1 MNKFYTLLLLSGA
14 ALSANAQ
21 QINGSFDGEWSDCI
35 PWDSK
40 GNTKSSGTQ
49 PEGWTISNVYV
60 GSKVVVGEAEAHND
74 GKAVKLTNTEAAGQK
89 VPAYLTLGTS
99 WATAETWFT
108 AVRNAD
114 GGTWGG
120 KEFTFHPDALS
131 FDYKRDNSHGKEK
144 EDASVIAYLWN
155 GTWTQKDVPANTAIG
170 IVGYGTA
177 QKVDMV
183 DRDRNV
189 LGMEKTNAVL
199 GGDVTSTEGAT
210 CVAKINYAITGNTK
224 KPLAEGEK
232 DKNEY
237 EWVSDTID
245 FDYGDNVDAKV
256 EKINVIFSAT
266 NYFGD
271 RKHIVKNNS
280 LSIDNVKLIYWH
292 GLKSLKAF
300 DNEGNDAALEFDP
313 NVYTYNVNSTF
324 NDSYTPK
331 HTKKGAGAKVE
342 AKYDAKTAKYV
353 ITVKA
358 EDYDAETNPEAI
370 STYTIQYV
378 KPSPTLTSLSIDG
391 HEFGGVYG
399 LANEINVTG
408 KYNDNA
414 EVTYK
419 ASSEYATVEKSFEG
433 KTLTITVSEEGT
445 TPTVYTV
452 TFEGK
457 ENDAV
462 YQIPNS
468 NFEAWTAE
476 GKLNEGWHSFESA
489 TGALSSFASL
499 SPAPTMIED
508 GFEGKAVRLR
518 SANLM
523 DIAKAN
529 GNLTTG
535 TISMGN
541 YLPTDPANYN
551 YTDRTNV
558 NGNLPFAGTPDAF
571 EVYARFTPGTAR
583 DLTDEEK
590 ANGTE
595 IKLQGRMQL
604 ILHDNA
610 PYHDPELEAQVG
622 SKIASASVLIPETTK
637 WTKFTGEFNYVGEP
651 SDKQYMLASAT
662 TNPMPGASQD
672 DQLDLDNVKLIYWHA
687 LSELTFDGKAVEGF
701 DAEKTEYTVK
711 GNLADDNSKI
721 AYKVKGKGAKASTSL
736 DLENNVLKITV
747 EGNDISVNADSK
759 TVYTIHFDNTTVGIG
774 SISANEAKNHK
785 VFTLGGV
792 RVNGKPAAGMY
803 IVDGKKTIVK

>member
-14 ALSANAQ
+14 ALSVNAQ
-21 QINGSFDGEWSDCI
+21 QINGSFDAEWGKCV
-35 PWDSK
+35 PWTSK
-40 GNTKSSGTQ
+40 GNTNAVGTT
-49 PEGWTISNVYV
+49 PEGWAISNVYISKGITATV
-60 GSKVVVGEAEAHND
+60 GSEIEGNNG
-74 GKAVKLTNTEAAGQK
+74 GKAVKLTNINAAGQA
-89 VPAYLTLGTS
+89 VPAYIALGTP
-99 WATAETWFT
+99 WATAEVKNFMPT
-108 AVRNAD
+108 NAD

-120 KEFTFHPDALS
+120 KKFTYHPDALS
-131 FDYKRDNSHGKEK
+131 FDYKRDNSNGP
-144 EDASVIAYLWN
+144 EDATVVAYLWN
-155 GTWTQKDVPANTAIG
+155 GTWTQKDVPGNTS
-170 IVGYGTA
+170 IVGTA
-177 QKVDMV
+177 KKVDMV

-189 LGMEKTNAVL
+189 LGMPKTNAVL

-224 KPLAEGEK
+224 KQLAEGEK

-237 EWVSDTID
+237 EWVTKTID
-245 FDYGDNVDAKV
+245 FDYGDNTEAKV
-256 EKINVIFSAT
+256 ENINVIFSAT

-271 RKHIVKNNS
+271 RANIVANNS

-292 GLKSLKAF
+292 GLSDLKVK
-300 DNEGNDAALEFDP
+300 DNDGKDVEINFNPE
-313 NVYTYNVNSTF
+313 VYTYNVNSTF
-324 NDSYTPK
+324 NDWYTPEC
-331 HTKKGAGAKVE
+331 TKKGAGAKVE
-342 AKYDAKTAKYV
+342 AKYDAKTAQYV

-358 EDYDAETNPEAI
+358 EDYDAETNPEAV
-370 STYTIQYV
+370 STYTIQYA

-391 HEFGGVYG
+391 HEFGGIYG
-399 LANEINVTG
+399 LANEINATG

-419 ASSEYATVEKSFEG
+419 TSSEYATVEKSFDG

-489 TGALSSFASL
+489 TGALASFAGPM
-499 SPAPTMIED
+499 SPKPNMIED

-518 SANLM
+518 SAN
-523 DIAKAN
+523 IIGVNAN

-535 TISMGN
+535 TISMGSA
-541 YLPTDPANYN
+541 DPKDAANYN

-558 NGNLPFAGTPDAF
+558 SGNLPFAGTPDAF

-610 PYHDPELEAQVG
+610 PYYDPELDTQAG
-622 SKIASASVLIPETTK
+622 SKIASASVLIPEATD

-651 SDKQYMLASAT
+651 SAKQFMLASAT
-662 TNPMPGASQD
+662 TNPIPGASQD

-711 GNLADDNSKI
+711 GNLADDSNKI
-721 AYKVKGKGAKASTSL
+721 AYKVKGKGANASTSL
-736 DLENNVLKITV
+736 DLDNNVLKITV

-759 TVYTIHFDNTTVGIG
+759 TVYTIHFDNTSTGIG

-785 VFTLGGV
+785 VYTLGGV
-792 RVNGKPAAGMY
+792 RVNGKLAAGLY
-803 IVDGKKTIVK
+803 IVDGKKTVVK

>member
-21 QINGSFDGEWSDCI
+21 QINGSFDSEWSDCI

-60 GSKVVVGEAEAHND
+60 GAKVPVGEAEAHNE
-74 GKAVKLTNTEAAGQK
+74 GKAVKLTNKEAAGQI

-99 WATAETWFT
+99 WATAETWT
-108 AVRNAD
+108 VAVRNAD

-120 KEFTFHPDALS
+120 KEFTYHPDALS
-131 FDYKRDNSHGKEK
+131 FDYKRDNSHGK

-170 IVGYGTA
+170 LLGYGTA
-177 QKVDMV
+177 TKVDMV

-232 DKNEY
+232 DKNVY

-292 GLKSLKAF
+292 
-300 DNEGNDAALEFDP
+300 
-313 NVYTYNVNSTF
+313 
-324 NDSYTPK
+324 
-331 HTKKGAGAKVE
+331 
-342 AKYDAKTAKYV
+342 
-353 ITVKA
+353 
-358 EDYDAETNPEAI
+358 
-370 STYTIQYV
+370 
-378 KPSPTLTSLSIDG
+378 
-391 HEFGGVYG
+391 
-399 LANEINVTG
+399 
-408 KYNDNA
+408 
-414 EVTYK
+414 
-419 ASSEYATVEKSFEG
+419 
-433 KTLTITVSEEGT
+433 
-445 TPTVYTV
+445 
-452 TFEGK
+452 
-457 ENDAV
+457 
-462 YQIPNS
+462 
-468 NFEAWTAE
+468 
-476 GKLNEGWHSFESA
+476 
-489 TGALSSFASL
+489 
-499 SPAPTMIED
+499 
-508 GFEGKAVRLR
+508 
-518 SANLM
+518 
-523 DIAKAN
+523 
-529 GNLTTG
+529 
-535 TISMGN
+535 
-541 YLPTDPANYN
+541 
-551 YTDRTNV
+551 
-558 NGNLPFAGTPDAF
+558 
-571 EVYARFTPGTAR
+571 
-583 DLTDEEK
+583 
-590 ANGTE
+590 
-595 IKLQGRMQL
+595 
-604 ILHDNA
+604 
-610 PYHDPELEAQVG
+610 
-622 SKIASASVLIPETTK
+622 
-637 WTKFTGEFNYVGEP
+637 
-651 SDKQYMLASAT
+651 
-662 TNPMPGASQD
+662 
-672 DQLDLDNVKLIYWHA
+672 A

-701 DAEKTEYTVK
+701 DVEKTEYTVK

-774 SISANEAKNHK
+774 SISANEAKSHK
-785 VFTLGGV
+785 VYTLGGV

>member
-21 QINGSFDGEWSDCI
+21 QINGSFDGEWGKCI

-40 GNTKSSGTQ
+40 GNTTVVGT
-49 PEGWTISNVYV
+49 PPKGWTISNVYPGIKVEV
-60 GSKVVVGEAEAHND
+60 GTFEDREG
-74 GKAVKLTNTEAAGQK
+74 GKAVKLTNKNAAGQI
-89 VPAYLTLGTS
+89 VPSYITLGTP
-99 WATAETWFT
+99 WATAETKVT
-108 AVRNAD
+108 TVRKAD

-120 KEFTFHPDALS
+120 QKFTYHPDALS
-131 FDYKRDNSHGKEK
+131 FDYKRDNSHGKEN
-144 EDASVIAYLWN
+144 ATVIAYLWN

-170 IVGYGTA
+170 VLSYGTA
-177 QKVDMV
+177 TKVDMT

-189 LGMEKTNAVL
+189 LGMEKTTAVL
-199 GGDVTSTEGAT
+199 GGDVTSTDGAT

-224 KPLAEGEK
+224 KLVAEGED

-237 EWVSDTID
+237 EWVSKTID
-245 FDYGDNVDAKV
+245 FDYGDNADAKV

-271 RKHIVKNNS
+271 RKYIVANNS
-280 LSIDNVKLIYWH
+280 LSIDNVKLVYWH

-300 DNEGNDAALEFDP
+300 DNDGNDAALEFDP

-324 NDSYTPK
+324 NDWYVPEY
-331 HTKKGAGAKVE
+331 TKKGAGATVE
-342 AKYDAKTAKYV
+342 TKYDAKTAQYV

-358 EDYDAETNPEAI
+358 EDYDAETNPEAV
-370 STYTIQYV
+370 STYTIQYA

-391 HEFGGVYG
+391 HEFGGIYG
-399 LANEINVTG
+399 LANEINATG

-419 ASSEYATVEKSFEG
+419 TSSEYATVEKSFDG

-445 TPTVYTV
+445 EPTVYTV

-457 ENDAV
+457 ENNAV

-468 NFEAWTAE
+468 DFEGWTSD

-489 TGALSSFASL
+489 TGALASFASF

-518 SANLM
+518 SADLM
-523 DIAKAN
+523 GIAKAN

-535 TISMGN
+535 TISMGSTE
-541 YLPTDPANYN
+541 PTDAANYN

-558 NGNLPFAGTPDAF
+558 SGNLPFAGIPDAF

-583 DLTDEEK
+583 ALTDEEK

-595 IKLQGRMQL
+595 IKLQGRIQL

-610 PYHDPELEAQVG
+610 PYYDPELDTQAG
-622 SKIASASVLIPETTK
+622 SKIASASVLIPETAK
-637 WTKFTGEFNYVGEP
+637 WTKFNGEFNYVGEP

-687 LSELTFDGKAVEGF
+687 LSELTFDGKTVEGF
-701 DAEKTEYTVK
+701 NADKTEYTVK
-711 GNLADDNSKI
+711 GNLADDSNKI
-721 AYKVKGKGAKASTSL
+721 AYKVKGKGANASKSV
-736 DLENNVLKITV
+736 DPENNVLKITV

-759 TVYTIHFDNTTVGIG
+759 TVYTIHFDNTSTGIG

-785 VFTLGGV
+785 VYTLGGV
-792 RVNGKPAAGMY
+792 RVNGKLAAGLY
-803 IVDGKKTIVK
+803 IVDGKKLIVK

>member
-14 ALSANAQ
+14 VLSANAQ
-21 QINGSFDGEWSDCI
+21 QINGSFDGEWGKCI

-40 GNTKSSGTQ
+40 GNTTVVGTT
-49 PEGWTISNVYV
+49 PKGWTISNVYPGIKVEV
-60 GSKVVVGEAEAHND
+60 GTFEDREG
-74 GKAVKLTNTEAAGQK
+74 GKAVKLTNKNAAGQI
-89 VPAYLTLGTS
+89 VPSYITLGTP
-99 WATAETWFT
+99 WATAETKVT
-108 AVRNAD
+108 TVRKAD

-120 KEFTFHPDALS
+120 QKFTYHPDALS
-131 FDYKRDNSHGKEK
+131 FDYKRDNSHGKEN
-144 EDASVIAYLWN
+144 ATVIAYLWN

-170 IVGYGTA
+170 VLSYGTA
-177 QKVDMV
+177 TKVDMT

-189 LGMEKTNAVL
+189 LGMEKTTAVL
-199 GGDVTSTEGAT
+199 GGDVTSTDGAT

-224 KPLAEGEK
+224 KLVAEGEE

-237 EWVSDTID
+237 EWVSKTID
-245 FDYGDNVDAKV
+245 FDYGDNADAKV

-271 RKHIVKNNS
+271 RKYIVANNS
-280 LSIDNVKLIYWH
+280 LSIDNVKLVYWH

-300 DNEGNDAALEFDP
+300 DNDGNDAALEFDP
-313 NVYTYNVNSTF
+313 NVYTYKVNSTF
-324 NDSYTPK
+324 NDWYVPEY
-331 HTKKGAGAKVE
+331 TKKGAGATVE
-342 AKYDAKTAKYV
+342 TKYDAKTAQYV

-358 EDYDAETNPEAI
+358 EDYDAETNPEAV
-370 STYTIQYV
+370 STYTIQYA

-391 HEFGGVYG
+391 HEFGGIYG
-399 LANEINVTG
+399 LANEINATG

-419 ASSEYATVEKSFEG
+419 TSSEYATVEKSFDG

-445 TPTVYTV
+445 EPTVYTV

-457 ENDAV
+457 ENNAV

-468 NFEAWTAE
+468 DFEGWTSD

-489 TGALSSFASL
+489 TGALASFASF

-518 SANLM
+518 SADLM
-523 DIAKAN
+523 GIAKAN

-535 TISMGN
+535 TISMGSTE
-541 YLPTDPANYN
+541 PTDAANYN

-558 NGNLPFAGTPDAF
+558 SGNLPFAGIPDAF

-583 DLTDEEK
+583 ALTDEEK

-595 IKLQGRMQL
+595 IKLQGRIQL

-610 PYHDPELEAQVG
+610 PYYDPELDTQAG
-622 SKIASASVLIPETTK
+622 SKIASASVLIPETVK

-651 SDKQYMLASAT
+651 SAKQYMLASAT
-662 TNPMPGASQD
+662 TNPIPGASKD

-701 DAEKTEYTVK
+701 NADKTEYTVK
-711 GNLADDNSKI
+711 GNLADDSNKI
-721 AYKVKGKGAKASTSL
+721 AYKVKGKGANASTSV
-736 DLENNVLKITV
+736 DPENNVLKITV

-759 TVYTIHFDNTTVGIG
+759 TVYTIHFDNTSTGIG

-785 VFTLGGV
+785 VYTLGGV
-792 RVNGKPAAGMY
+792 RVNGKLAAGLY
-803 IVDGKKTIVK
+803 IVDGKKLIVK

>member
-21 QINGSFDGEWSDCI
+21 QINGSFDGEWGKCI

-40 GNTKSSGTQ
+40 GNTTVVGTT
-49 PEGWTISNVYV
+49 PKGWTISNVYPGIKVEV
-60 GSKVVVGEAEAHND
+60 GTFEDREG
-74 GKAVKLTNTEAAGQK
+74 GKAVKLTNKNAAGQI
-89 VPAYLTLGTS
+89 VPSYITLGTP
-99 WATAETWFT
+99 WATAETKVT
-108 AVRNAD
+108 TVRKAD

-120 KEFTFHPDALS
+120 QKFTYHPDALS
-131 FDYKRDNSHGKEK
+131 FDYKRDNSHGKEN
-144 EDASVIAYLWN
+144 ATVIAYLWN

-170 IVGYGTA
+170 VLSYGTA
-177 QKVDMV
+177 TKVDMT

-189 LGMEKTNAVL
+189 LGMEKTTAVL
-199 GGDVTSTEGAT
+199 GGDVTSTDGAT

-224 KPLAEGEK
+224 KLVAEGEE

-237 EWVSDTID
+237 EWVSKTID
-245 FDYGDNVDAKV
+245 FDYGDNADAKV

-271 RKHIVKNNS
+271 RKYIVANNS
-280 LSIDNVKLIYWH
+280 LSIDNVKLVYWH

-300 DNEGNDAALEFDP
+300 DNDGNDAALEFDP
-313 NVYTYNVNSTF
+313 NVYTYKVNSTF
-324 NDSYTPK
+324 NDWYVPEY
-331 HTKKGAGAKVE
+331 TKKGAGATVE
-342 AKYDAKTAKYV
+342 TKYDAKTAQYV

-358 EDYDAETNPEAI
+358 EDYDAETNPEAV
-370 STYTIQYV
+370 STYTIQYA

-391 HEFGGVYG
+391 HEFGGIYG
-399 LANEINVTG
+399 LANEINATG

-419 ASSEYATVEKSFEG
+419 TSSEYATVEKSFDG

-445 TPTVYTV
+445 EPTVYTV

-457 ENDAV
+457 ENNAV

-468 NFEAWTAE
+468 DFEGWTSD

-489 TGALSSFASL
+489 TGALASFASF

-518 SANLM
+518 SADLM
-523 DIAKAN
+523 GIAKAN

-535 TISMGN
+535 TISMGSTE
-541 YLPTDPANYN
+541 PTDAANYN

-558 NGNLPFAGTPDAF
+558 SGNLPFAGIPDAF

-583 DLTDEEK
+583 ALTDEEK

-595 IKLQGRMQL
+595 IKLQGRIQL

-610 PYHDPELEAQVG
+610 PYYDPELDTQAG
-622 SKIASASVLIPETTK
+622 SKIASASVLIPETAK

-651 SDKQYMLASAT
+651 SAKQYMLASAT
-662 TNPMPGASQD
+662 TNPIPGASKD

-701 DAEKTEYTVK
+701 NADKTEYTVK
-711 GNLADDNSKI
+711 GNLADDSNKI
-721 AYKVKGKGAKASTSL
+721 AYKVKGKGANASTSV
-736 DLENNVLKITV
+736 DPENNVLKITV

-759 TVYTIHFDNTTVGIG
+759 TVYTIHFDNTSTGIG

-785 VFTLGGV
+785 VYTLGGV
-792 RVNGKPAAGMY
+792 RVNGKLAAGLY
-803 IVDGKKTIVK
+803 IVDGKKLIVK

>member
-21 QINGSFDGEWSDCI
+21 QINGSFDGEWGKCI

-40 GNTKSSGTQ
+40 GNTTVVGTT
-49 PEGWTISNVYV
+49 PKGWTISNVYPGIKVEV
-60 GSKVVVGEAEAHND
+60 GTFEDREG
-74 GKAVKLTNTEAAGQK
+74 GKAVKLTNKNAAGQI
-89 VPAYLTLGTS
+89 VPSYITLGTP
-99 WATAETWFT
+99 WATAETKVT
-108 AVRNAD
+108 TVRKAD

-120 KEFTFHPDALS
+120 QKFTYHPDALS
-131 FDYKRDNSHGKEK
+131 FDYKRDNSHGKEN
-144 EDASVIAYLWN
+144 ATVIAYLWN

-170 IVGYGTA
+170 VLSYGTA
-177 QKVDMV
+177 TKVDMT

-189 LGMEKTNAVL
+189 LGMEKTTAVL
-199 GGDVTSTEGAT
+199 GGDVTSTDGAT

-224 KPLAEGEK
+224 KLVAEGEK

-237 EWVSDTID
+237 EWVSKTID
-245 FDYGDNVDAKV
+245 FDYGDNADAKV

-271 RKHIVKNNS
+271 RKYIVANNS
-280 LSIDNVKLIYWH
+280 LSIDNVKLVYWH

-300 DNEGNDAALEFDP
+300 DNDGNDAALEFDP

-324 NDSYTPK
+324 NDWYVPEY
-331 HTKKGAGAKVE
+331 TKKGAGATVE
-342 AKYDAKTAKYV
+342 TKYDAKTAQYV

-358 EDYDAETNPEAI
+358 EDYDAETNPEAV
-370 STYTIQYV
+370 STYTIQYA

-391 HEFGGVYG
+391 HEFGGIYG
-399 LANEINVTG
+399 LANEINATG

-419 ASSEYATVEKSFEG
+419 TSSEYATVEKSFDG

-445 TPTVYTV
+445 EPTVYTV

-457 ENDAV
+457 ENNAV

-468 NFEAWTAE
+468 DFEGWTSD

-489 TGALSSFASL
+489 TGALASFASF

-518 SANLM
+518 SADLM
-523 DIAKAN
+523 GIAKAN

-535 TISMGN
+535 TISMGSTE
-541 YLPTDPANYN
+541 PTDAANYN

-558 NGNLPFAGTPDAF
+558 SGNLPFAGIPDAF

-583 DLTDEEK
+583 ALTDEEK

-595 IKLQGRMQL
+595 IKLQGRIQL

-610 PYHDPELEAQVG
+610 PYYDPELDTQAG
-622 SKIASASVLIPETTK
+622 SKIASASVLIPETAK
-637 WTKFTGEFNYVGEP
+637 WTKFNGEFNYVGEP

-687 LSELTFDGKAVEGF
+687 LSELTFDGKTVEGF
-701 DAEKTEYTVK
+701 NADKTEYTVK
-711 GNLADDNSKI
+711 GNLADDSNKI
-721 AYKVKGKGAKASTSL
+721 AYKVKGKGANASKSV
-736 DLENNVLKITV
+736 DPENNVLKITV

-759 TVYTIHFDNTTVGIG
+759 TVYTIHFDNTSTGIG

-785 VFTLGGV
+785 VYTLGGV
-792 RVNGKPAAGMY
+792 RVNGKLAAGLY
-803 IVDGKKTIVK
+803 IVDGKKLIVK

>member
-21 QINGSFDGEWSDCI
+21 QINGSFDGEWGKCI

-40 GNTKSSGTQ
+40 GNTTVVGTT
-49 PEGWTISNVYV
+49 PKGWTISNVYPGIKVEV
-60 GSKVVVGEAEAHND
+60 GTFEDREG
-74 GKAVKLTNTEAAGQK
+74 GKAVKLTNKNAAGQI
-89 VPAYLTLGTS
+89 VPSYITLGTP
-99 WATAETWFT
+99 WATAETKVT
-108 AVRNAD
+108 TVRKAD

-120 KEFTFHPDALS
+120 QKFTYHPDALS
-131 FDYKRDNSHGKEK
+131 FDFKRDNSHGKEN
-144 EDASVIAYLWN
+144 ATVIAYLWN

-170 IVGYGTA
+170 VLSYGTA
-177 QKVDMV
+177 TKVDMT

-189 LGMEKTNAVL
+189 LGMEKTTAVL
-199 GGDVTSTEGAT
+199 GGDVTSTDGAT

-224 KPLAEGEK
+224 KLVAEGED

-237 EWVSDTID
+237 EWVSKTID
-245 FDYGDNVDAKV
+245 FDYGDNADAKV

-271 RKHIVKNNS
+271 RKYIVANNS
-280 LSIDNVKLIYWH
+280 LSIDNVKLVYWH

-300 DNEGNDAALEFDP
+300 DNDGNDAALEFDP

-324 NDSYTPK
+324 NDWYVPEY
-331 HTKKGAGAKVE
+331 TKKGAGATVE
-342 AKYDAKTAKYV
+342 TKYDAKTAQYV

-358 EDYDAETNPEAI
+358 EDYDAETNPEAV
-370 STYTIQYV
+370 STYTIQYA

-391 HEFGGVYG
+391 HEFGGIYG
-399 LANEINVTG
+399 LANEINATG

-419 ASSEYATVEKSFEG
+419 TSSEYATVEKGFDG

-445 TPTVYTV
+445 EPTVYTV

-457 ENDAV
+457 ENNAV

-468 NFEAWTAE
+468 DFEGWTSD

-489 TGALSSFASL
+489 TGALASFASF

-518 SANLM
+518 SADLM
-523 DIAKAN
+523 GIAKAN

-535 TISMGN
+535 TISMGSTE
-541 YLPTDPANYN
+541 PTDAANYN

-558 NGNLPFAGTPDAF
+558 SGNLPFAGIPDAF

-583 DLTDEEK
+583 ALTDEEK

-595 IKLQGRMQL
+595 IKLQGRIQL

-610 PYHDPELEAQVG
+610 PYYDPELDTQAG
-622 SKIASASVLIPETTK
+622 SKIASASVLIPETAK
-637 WTKFTGEFNYVGEP
+637 WTKFNGEFNYVGEP

-701 DAEKTEYTVK
+701 NADKTEYTVK
-711 GNLADDNSKI
+711 GNLADDSNKI
-721 AYKVKGKGAKASTSL
+721 AYKVKGKGANASKSV
-736 DLENNVLKITV
+736 DPENNVLKITV

-759 TVYTIHFDNTTVGIG
+759 TVYTIHFDNTSTGIG

-785 VFTLGGV
+785 VYTLGGV
-792 RVNGKPAAGMY
+792 RVNGKLAAGLY
-803 IVDGKKTIVK
+803 IVDGKKLIVK

>member
-21 QINGSFDGEWSDCI
+21 QINGDFDGEWGKCI

-40 GNTKSSGTQ
+40 GNTTVVGTT
-49 PEGWTISNVYV
+49 PKGWTISNVYPGIKVEV
-60 GSKVVVGEAEAHND
+60 GTFEDREG
-74 GKAVKLTNTEAAGQK
+74 GKAVKLTNKEAAGQI
-89 VPAYLTLGTS
+89 VPSYITLGTP
-99 WATAETWFT
+99 WATAETKVT
-108 AVRNAD
+108 TVRKAD

-120 KEFTFHPDALS
+120 QKFTYHPDALS
-131 FDYKRDNSHGKEK
+131 FDYKRDNSYGKEN
-144 EDASVIAYLWN
+144 ATVIAYLWN

-170 IVGYGTA
+170 VLSYGTA
-177 QKVDMV
+177 TKVDMT

-189 LGMEKTNAVL
+189 LGKEKTAAVL

-210 CVAKINYAITGNTK
+210 CVASLEYAITGNTK
-224 KPLAEGEK
+224 KPLAEGEE

-237 EWVSDTID
+237 EWVSKTIN
-245 FDYGDNVDAKV
+245 FDYGDNTDAKV
-256 EKINVIFSAT
+256 ENINVIFSAT

-271 RKHIVKNNS
+271 RKYIVANNS
-280 LSIDNVKLIYWH
+280 LSIDNVKLVYWH

-300 DNEGNDAALEFDP
+300 DNDGNDAALEFDP

-324 NDSYTPK
+324 NDWYVPEY
-331 HTKKGAGAKVE
+331 TKKGAGATVE
-342 AKYDAKTAKYV
+342 TKYDAKTAQYV

-358 EDYDAETNPEAI
+358 EDYDAETNPEAV
-370 STYTIQYV
+370 STYTIQYA

-391 HEFGGVYG
+391 HEFGGIYG
-399 LANEINVTG
+399 MANEINATG

-419 ASSEYATVEKSFEG
+419 TSSEYATVEKIFDG

-445 TPTVYTV
+445 EPTVYTV

-468 NFEAWTAE
+468 DFEGWTSD

-489 TGALSSFASL
+489 TGALASFASF

-518 SANLM
+518 SADLM
-523 DIAKAN
+523 GIAKAN

-535 TISMGN
+535 TISMGSTE
-541 YLPTDPANYN
+541 PTDAANYN

-558 NGNLPFAGTPDAF
+558 SGNLPFVGIPDAF

-583 DLTDEEK
+583 TLTDEEK

-595 IKLQGRMQL
+595 IKLQGRIQL

-610 PYHDPELEAQVG
+610 PYYDPELDTQAG
-622 SKIASASVLIPETTK
+622 SKIASASVLIPETAK
-637 WTKFTGEFNYVGEP
+637 WTKFNGEFNYVGEP

-662 TNPMPGASQD
+662 TNPIPGASQD

-701 DAEKTEYTVK
+701 NADKTEYTVK

-721 AYKVKGKGAKASTSL
+721 VYKVKGKGAKASTSL
-736 DLENNVLKITV
+736 DLDNNVLKITV
-747 EGNDISVNADSK
+747 EGNDVSVNADSK
-759 TVYTIHFDNTTVGIG
+759 TVYTIHFDNTSTGIG

-785 VFTLGGV
+785 VYTLGGV
-792 RVNGKPAAGMY
+792 RVNGKLAAGLY
-803 IVDGKKTIVK
+803 IVDGKKLIVK

>member
-21 QINGSFDGEWSDCI
+21 QINGSFDGEWGKCI

-40 GNTKSSGTQ
+40 GNTTVVGTT
-49 PEGWTISNVYV
+49 PKGWTISNVFPGIKVEV
-60 GSKVVVGEAEAHND
+60 GTFEDREG
-74 GKAVKLTNTEAAGQK
+74 GKAVKLTNKEAAGQI
-89 VPAYLTLGTS
+89 VPSYITLGTP
-99 WATAETWFT
+99 WATAETKVT
-108 AVRNAD
+108 TVRKAD

-120 KEFTFHPDALS
+120 QKFTYHPDALS
-131 FDYKRDNSHGKEK
+131 FDYKRDNSHGKEN
-144 EDASVIAYLWN
+144 ATVIAYLWN

-170 IVGYGTA
+170 VLSYGTA
-177 QKVDMV
+177 TKVDMI

-189 LGMEKTNAVL
+189 LGKEKTAAVL

-210 CVAKINYAITGNTK
+210 CVASLEYAITGNTK
-224 KPLAEGEK
+224 KPLAEGEE

-237 EWVSDTID
+237 EWVSKTIN
-245 FDYGDNVDAKV
+245 FDYGDNTDAKV
-256 EKINVIFSAT
+256 ENINVIFSAT

-271 RKHIVKNNS
+271 RKYIIANNS
-280 LSIDNVKLIYWH
+280 LSIDNVKLVYWH

-300 DNEGNDAALEFDP
+300 DNDGNDAALEFDP

-324 NDSYTPK
+324 NDWYVPEY
-331 HTKKGAGAKVE
+331 TKKGAGANVE
-342 AKYDAKTAKYV
+342 TKYDAKTAQYV

-358 EDYDAETNPEAI
+358 EDYDAETNPDAI

-391 HEFGGVYG
+391 HEFGGIYG
-399 LANEINVTG
+399 LANDINVTG

-419 ASSEYATVEKSFEG
+419 TSSEYATVEKNFDG

-445 TPTVYTV
+445 EPTVYTV

-468 NFEAWTAE
+468 DFEGWTSD

-489 TGALSSFASL
+489 TGALSSFASF

-518 SANLM
+518 SADLM
-523 DIAKAN
+523 GIAKAN

-535 TISMGN
+535 TISMGSTE
-541 YLPTDPANYN
+541 PTDAANFN

-558 NGNLPFAGTPDAF
+558 SGNLPFAGTPDAF

-604 ILHDNA
+604 IIHDNA
-610 PYHDPELEAQVG
+610 PYHDPELDAQIG
-622 SKIASASVLIPETTK
+622 SKIASASVLITEATD

-651 SDKQYMLASAT
+651 SAKQYMLASAT
-662 TNPMPGASQD
+662 TNPIPGASQD

-701 DAEKTEYTVK
+701 NADKTEYTVK
-711 GNLADDNSKI
+711 GNLADDSNKI
-721 AYKVKGKGAKASTSL
+721 AYKVKGKGANASTSV
-736 DLENNVLKITV
+736 DLENNVIKITV

-759 TVYTIHFDNTTVGIG
+759 TVYTIHFDNTSTGIG

-785 VFTLGGV
+785 VYTLGGV
-792 RVNGKPAAGMY
+792 RVNGKPAAGLY
-803 IVDGKKTIVK
+803 IVDGKKLIVK

>member
-14 ALSANAQ
+14 ALSMNAQ
-21 QINGSFDGEWSDCI
+21 QINGDFDGEWGKCI
-35 PWDSK
+35 PWDSN

-49 PEGWTISNVYV
+49 PDGWTISNVCAAGV
-60 GSKVVVGEAEAHND
+60 SVSVGEAEARDN
-74 GKAVKLTNTEAAGQK
+74 GKAVKLINKSTVGQQI
-89 VPAYLTLGTS
+89 PAYLTLGTS
-99 WATAETWFT
+99 WATAHLVKFVPTE
-108 AVRNAD
+108 AD

-120 KEFTFHPDALS
+120 KKFTYHPDALS
-131 FDYKRDNSHGKEK
+131 FDYKRDNSNGE

-155 GTWTQKDVPANTAIG
+155 GTWTQKDVPGNTPL
-170 IVGYGTA
+170 VGNPK
-177 QKVDMV
+177 KVDMI

-189 LGMEKTNAVL
+189 LGKEKTAAVL

-210 CVAKINYAITGNTK
+210 CVASLEYAITGNTK
-224 KPLAEGEK
+224 KPLAEGEE

-237 EWVSDTID
+237 EWVSKTIN
-245 FDYGDNVDAKV
+245 FDYGDNTDAKV
-256 EKINVIFSAT
+256 ENINVIFSAT

-271 RKHIVKNNS
+271 RKYIIANNS
-280 LSIDNVKLIYWH
+280 LSIDNVKLVYWH

-300 DNEGNDAALEFDP
+300 DNDGNDAALEFDP
-313 NVYTYNVNSTF
+313 DVYTYNVNSTF
-324 NDSYTPK
+324 NDWYVPNYTQ
-331 HTKKGAGAKVE
+331 KGVGATVE
-342 AKYDAKTAKYV
+342 AKYDAKTAQYV

-358 EDYDAETNPEAI
+358 EDYDAETNPEAV
-370 STYTIQYV
+370 STYTIQYA

-391 HEFGGVYG
+391 HEFGGIYG
-399 LANEINVTG
+399 LANEINATG

-419 ASSEYATVEKSFEG
+419 ASSEYATVEKSFDG

-445 TPTVYTV
+445 EPTVYTV

-468 NFEAWTAE
+468 DFEGWTSD

-489 TGALSSFASL
+489 TGALGYFAMY
-499 SPAPTMIED
+499 SPAPTMIDD

-518 SANLM
+518 SADLM
-523 DIAKAN
+523 GIAKAN

-535 TISMGN
+535 TISMGSAE
-541 YLPTDPANYN
+541 PTDAANFN

-558 NGNLPFAGTPDAF
+558 SGNLPFAGTPDAF

-583 DLTDEEK
+583 NLTDEEK

-604 ILHDNA
+604 IIHNNA
-610 PYHDPELEAQVG
+610 PYFDPELDAHVG
-622 SKIASASVLIPETTK
+622 SKIASANVLITEATD

-651 SDKQYMLASAT
+651 SAKQYMLASAT
-662 TNPMPGASQD
+662 TNPIPGASQD

-701 DAEKTEYTVK
+701 NADKTEYTVK
-711 GNLADDNSKI
+711 GNLADDSNKI
-721 AYKVKGKGAKASTSL
+721 AYKVKGKGANASTSV
-736 DLENNVLKITV
+736 DLENNVIKITV

-759 TVYTIHFDNTTVGIG
+759 TVYTIHFDNTSTGIG

-785 VFTLGGV
+785 VYTLGGV
-792 RVNGKPAAGMY
+792 RVNGKPAAGLY
-803 IVDGKKTIVK
+803 IVDGKKLIVK

>member
-21 QINGSFDGEWSDCI
+21 QINGSFDGEWGKCI

-40 GNTKSSGTQ
+40 GNTTVVGTT
-49 PEGWTISNVYV
+49 PKGWTISNVYPGIKVEV
-60 GSKVVVGEAEAHND
+60 GTFEDREG
-74 GKAVKLTNTEAAGQK
+74 GKAVKLTNKNAAGQI
-89 VPAYLTLGTS
+89 VPSYITLGTP
-99 WATAETWFT
+99 WATAETKVT
-108 AVRNAD
+108 TVRKAD

-120 KEFTFHPDALS
+120 QKFTYHPDALS
-131 FDYKRDNSHGKEK
+131 FDYKRDNSHGKEN
-144 EDASVIAYLWN
+144 ATVIAYLWN

-170 IVGYGTA
+170 VLSYGTA
-177 QKVDMV
+177 TKVDMT

-189 LGMEKTNAVL
+189 LGMEKTTAVL
-199 GGDVTSTEGAT
+199 GGDVTSTDGAT

-224 KPLAEGEK
+224 KLVAEGED

-237 EWVSDTID
+237 EWVSKTID
-245 FDYGDNVDAKV
+245 FDYGDNADAKV

-271 RKHIVKNNS
+271 RKYIVANNS
-280 LSIDNVKLIYWH
+280 LSIDNVKLVYWH

-300 DNEGNDAALEFDP
+300 DNDGNDAALEFDP

-324 NDSYTPK
+324 NDWYVPEY
-331 HTKKGAGAKVE
+331 TKKGAGATVE
-342 AKYDAKTAKYV
+342 TKYDAKTAQYV

-358 EDYDAETNPEAI
+358 EDYDAETNPEAV
-370 STYTIQYV
+370 STYTIQYA

-391 HEFGGVYG
+391 HEFGGIYG
-399 LANEINVTG
+399 LANEINATG

-419 ASSEYATVEKSFEG
+419 TSSEYATVEKSFDG

-445 TPTVYTV
+445 EPTVYTV

-457 ENDAV
+457 ENNAV

-468 NFEAWTAE
+468 DFEGWTSD

-489 TGALSSFASL
+489 TGALASFASF

-518 SANLM
+518 SADLM
-523 DIAKAN
+523 GIAKAN

-535 TISMGN
+535 TISMGSTE
-541 YLPTDPANYN
+541 PTDAANYN

-558 NGNLPFAGTPDAF
+558 SGNLPFAGIPDAF

-583 DLTDEEK
+583 ALTDEEK

-595 IKLQGRMQL
+595 IKLQGRIQL

-610 PYHDPELEAQVG
+610 PYYDPELDTQAG
-622 SKIASASVLIPETTK
+622 SKIASASVLIPETAK
-637 WTKFTGEFNYVGEP
+637 WTKFNGEFNYVGEP

-687 LSELTFDGKAVEGF
+687 LSELTFDGKTVEGF
-701 DAEKTEYTVK
+701 NADKTEYTVK
-711 GNLADDNSKI
+711 GNLADDSNKI
-721 AYKVKGKGAKASTSL
+721 AYKVKGKGANASKSV
-736 DLENNVLKITV
+736 DPENNVLKITV

-759 TVYTIHFDNTTVGIG
+759 TVYTIHFDNTSTGIG
-774 SISANEAKNHK
+774 SISANEAKNHN
-785 VFTLGGV
+785 VYTLGGV
-792 RVNGKPAAGMY
+792 RVNGKLAAGLY
-803 IVDGKKTIVK
+803 IVDGKKLIVK

>member
-21 QINGSFDGEWSDCI
+21 QINGSFDGEWGKCI

-40 GNTKSSGTQ
+40 GNTTVVGTT
-49 PEGWTISNVYV
+49 PKGWTISNVYPGIKVEV
-60 GSKVVVGEAEAHND
+60 GTFEDREG
-74 GKAVKLTNTEAAGQK
+74 GKAVKLTNKNAAGQI
-89 VPAYLTLGTS
+89 VPSYITLGTP
-99 WATAETWFT
+99 WATAETKVT
-108 AVRNAD
+108 TVRKAD

-120 KEFTFHPDALS
+120 QKFTYHPDALS
-131 FDYKRDNSHGKEK
+131 FDYKRDNSHGKEN
-144 EDASVIAYLWN
+144 ATVIAYLWN

-170 IVGYGTA
+170 VLSYGTA
-177 QKVDMV
+177 TKVDMT

-189 LGMEKTNAVL
+189 LGMEKTTAVL
-199 GGDVTSTEGAT
+199 GGDVTSTDGAT

-224 KPLAEGEK
+224 KLVAEGEE

-237 EWVSDTID
+237 EWVSKTID
-245 FDYGDNVDAKV
+245 FDYGDNADAKV

-271 RKHIVKNNS
+271 RKYIVANNS
-280 LSIDNVKLIYWH
+280 LSIDNVKLVYWH

-300 DNEGNDAALEFDP
+300 DNDGNDAALEFDP
-313 NVYTYNVNSTF
+313 NVYTYNINSTF
-324 NDSYTPK
+324 NDWYVPEY
-331 HTKKGAGAKVE
+331 TKKGAGATVE
-342 AKYDAKTAKYV
+342 TKYDAKTAQYV

-358 EDYDAETNPEAI
+358 EDYDAETNPEAV
-370 STYTIQYV
+370 STYTIQYA

-391 HEFGGVYG
+391 HEFGGIYG
-399 LANEINVTG
+399 LANEINATG

-419 ASSEYATVEKSFEG
+419 TSSEYATVEKSFDG

-445 TPTVYTV
+445 EPTVYTV

-457 ENDAV
+457 ENNAV

-468 NFEAWTAE
+468 DFEGWTSD

-489 TGALSSFASL
+489 TGALASFASF

-518 SANLM
+518 SADLM
-523 DIAKAN
+523 GIAKAN

-535 TISMGN
+535 TISMGSTE
-541 YLPTDPANYN
+541 PTDAANYN

-558 NGNLPFAGTPDAF
+558 SGNLPFAGIPDAF

-583 DLTDEEK
+583 ALTDEEK

-595 IKLQGRMQL
+595 IKLHGRIQL

-610 PYHDPELEAQVG
+610 PYYDPELDTQAG
-622 SKIASASVLIPETTK
+622 SKIASASVLIPEATK
-637 WTKFTGEFNYVGEP
+637 WTKFNGEFNYVGEP

-701 DAEKTEYTVK
+701 NADKTEYTVK
-711 GNLADDNSKI
+711 GNLADDSNKI

-785 VFTLGGV
+785 VYTLGGV
-792 RVNGKPAAGMY
+792 RVNGKPAAGLY
-803 IVDGKKTIVK
+803 IVDGKKLIVK

>member
-1 MNKFYTLLLLSGA
+1 MNKFYTLLLLCGA

-21 QINGSFDGEWSDCI
+21 QINGDFDGEWGKCI

-40 GNTKSSGTQ
+40 GNTTVVGTT
-49 PEGWTISNVYV
+49 PKGWTISNVFPGIKVEV
-60 GSKVVVGEAEAHND
+60 GTFEDREG
-74 GKAVKLTNTEAAGQK
+74 GKAVKLTNKNAAGQI
-89 VPAYLTLGTS
+89 VPSYITLGTP
-99 WATAETWFT
+99 WATAETKAT
-108 AVRNAD
+108 TVRKAD

-120 KEFTFHPDALS
+120 QKFTYHPDALS
-131 FDYKRDNSHGKEK
+131 FDYKRDNSHGKEN
-144 EDASVIAYLWN
+144 ATVIAYLWN

-170 IVGYGTA
+170 VFSYGTA
-177 QKVDMV
+177 TKVDMT

-189 LGMEKTNAVL
+189 LGMEKTAAVL
-199 GGDVTSTEGAT
+199 GGDVTSTDGAT

-224 KPLAEGEK
+224 KPLAEGEE

-237 EWVSDTID
+237 EWVSKTIN
-245 FDYGDNVDAKV
+245 FDYGDNADAKV
-256 EKINVIFSAT
+256 ENINVIFSAT

-271 RKHIVKNNS
+271 RKYIVANNS
-280 LSIDNVKLIYWH
+280 LSIDNVKLVYWH
-292 GLKSLKAF
+292 GLSKLKAF
-300 DNEGNDAALEFDP
+300 DNDGNDAALEFDP

-324 NDSYTPK
+324 NDWYVPEY
-331 HTKKGAGAKVE
+331 TKKGVGANVE
-342 AKYDAKTAKYV
+342 TKYDAKTAQYV

-358 EDYDAETNPEAI
+358 EDYDAETNPDAI

-391 HEFGGVYG
+391 HEFGGIYG
-399 LANEINVTG
+399 LANEINATG

-419 ASSEYATVEKSFEG
+419 TSSEYATVEKSIDG

-445 TPTVYTV
+445 EPTVYTV

-468 NFEAWTAE
+468 DFEGWTSD

-489 TGALSSFASL
+489 TGALASFASF

-518 SANLM
+518 SADLM
-523 DIAKAN
+523 GIAKAN

-535 TISMGN
+535 TISMGSTE
-541 YLPTDPANYN
+541 PTDAANYN

-558 NGNLPFAGTPDAF
+558 SGNLPFAGIPDAF

-583 DLTDEEK
+583 ALTDEEK

-595 IKLQGRMQL
+595 IKLQGRIQL

-610 PYHDPELEAQVG
+610 PYYDPELDTQAG
-622 SKIASASVLIPETTK
+622 SKIASASVLIPETAD
-637 WTKFTGEFNYVGEP
+637 WTKFNGEFNYVGEP

-701 DAEKTEYTVK
+701 NADKTEYTVK
-711 GNLADDNSKI
+711 GNLADDSNKI
-721 AYKVKGKGAKASTSL
+721 AYKVKGKGANASTSV
-736 DLENNVLKITV
+736 DPENNVLKITV

-759 TVYTIHFDNTTVGIG
+759 TVYTIHFDNTSTGIG

-785 VFTLGGV
+785 VYTLGGV
-792 RVNGKPAAGMY
+792 RVNGKPAAGLY
-803 IVDGKKTIVK
+803 IVDGKKLIVK

>member
-14 ALSANAQ
+14 ALSMNAQ
-21 QINGSFDGEWSDCI
+21 QINGSFDGEWGKCI

-40 GNTKSSGTQ
+40 GNTTVVGTT
-49 PEGWTISNVYV
+49 PKGWTISNVYPGIKVEV
-60 GSKVVVGEAEAHND
+60 GTFEDREG
-74 GKAVKLTNTEAAGQK
+74 GKAVKLTNKNAAGQI
-89 VPAYLTLGTS
+89 VPSYITLGTP
-99 WATAETWFT
+99 WATAETKVT
-108 AVRNAD
+108 TVRKAD

-120 KEFTFHPDALS
+120 QKFTYHPDALS
-131 FDYKRDNSHGKEK
+131 FDYKRDNSHGKEN
-144 EDASVIAYLWN
+144 ATVIAYLWN

-170 IVGYGTA
+170 VLSYGTA
-177 QKVDMV
+177 TKVDMT

-189 LGMEKTNAVL
+189 LGMEKTTAVL
-199 GGDVTSTEGAT
+199 GGDVTSTDGAT

-224 KPLAEGEK
+224 KLVAEGEE

-237 EWVSDTID
+237 EWVSKTID
-245 FDYGDNVDAKV
+245 FDYGDNTDAKV
-256 EKINVIFSAT
+256 ENINVIFSAT

-271 RKHIVKNNS
+271 RKYIIANNS
-280 LSIDNVKLIYWH
+280 LSIDNVKLVYWH

-300 DNEGNDAALEFDP
+300 DNDGNDAALEFDP
-313 NVYTYNVNSTF
+313 DVYTYNVNSTF
-324 NDSYTPK
+324 NDWYVPNYTQ
-331 HTKKGAGAKVE
+331 KGVGATVE
-342 AKYDAKTAKYV
+342 AKYDAKTAQYV

-358 EDYDAETNPEAI
+358 EDYDAETNPEAV
-370 STYTIQYV
+370 STYTIQYA

-391 HEFGGVYG
+391 HEFGGIYG
-399 LANEINVTG
+399 LANEINATG

-419 ASSEYATVEKSFEG
+419 TSSEYATVEKSFDG

-445 TPTVYTV
+445 EPTVYTV

-457 ENDAV
+457 ENNAV

-468 NFEAWTAE
+468 DFEGWTSD

-489 TGALSSFASL
+489 TGALASFASF

-518 SANLM
+518 SADLM
-523 DIAKAN
+523 GIAKAN

-535 TISMGN
+535 TISMGSTE
-541 YLPTDPANYN
+541 PTDAANYN

-558 NGNLPFAGTPDAF
+558 SGNLPFAGIPDAF

-583 DLTDEEK
+583 ALTDEEK

-595 IKLQGRMQL
+595 IKLQGRIQL

-610 PYHDPELEAQVG
+610 PYYDPELDTQAG
-622 SKIASASVLIPETTK
+622 SKIASASVLIPETAK
-637 WTKFTGEFNYVGEP
+637 WTKFNGEFNYVGEP

-701 DAEKTEYTVK
+701 NADKTEYTVK
-711 GNLADDNSKI
+711 GNLADDSNKI
-721 AYKVKGKGAKASTSL
+721 AYKVKGKGANASTSV
-736 DLENNVLKITV
+736 DPENNVLKITV

-759 TVYTIHFDNTTVGIG
+759 TVYTIHFDNTSTGIG

-785 VFTLGGV
+785 VYTLGGV
-792 RVNGKPAAGMY
+792 RVNGKLAAGLY
-803 IVDGKKTIVK
+803 IVDGKKLIVK

>member
-1 MNKFYTLLLLSGA
+1 MNKFYTLLFLSGA

-21 QINGSFDGEWSDCI
+21 QINGSFDGEWGKCI

-40 GNTKSSGTQ
+40 GNTTVVGTT
-49 PEGWTISNVYV
+49 PKGWTISNVYPGIKVEV
-60 GSKVVVGEAEAHND
+60 GTFEDREG
-74 GKAVKLTNTEAAGQK
+74 GKAVKLTNKNAAGQI
-89 VPAYLTLGTS
+89 VPSYITLGTP
-99 WATAETWFT
+99 WATAETKAT
-108 AVRNAD
+108 TVRKAD

-120 KEFTFHPDALS
+120 QKFTYHPDALS
-131 FDYKRDNSHGKEK
+131 FDYKRDNSHGKEN
-144 EDASVIAYLWN
+144 ATVIAYLWN

-170 IVGYGTA
+170 VFSYGTA
-177 QKVDMV
+177 TKVDMT

-189 LGMEKTNAVL
+189 LGMEKTAAVL
-199 GGDVTSTEGAT
+199 GGDVTSTDGAT

-224 KPLAEGEK
+224 KPLAEGEE

-237 EWVSDTID
+237 EWVSKTIN
-245 FDYGDNVDAKV
+245 FDYGDNADAKV
-256 EKINVIFSAT
+256 ENINVIFSAT

-271 RKHIVKNNS
+271 RKYIVANNS
-280 LSIDNVKLIYWH
+280 LSIDNVKLVYWH

-300 DNEGNDAALEFDP
+300 DNDGNDAALEFDP

-324 NDSYTPK
+324 NDWYVPEY
-331 HTKKGAGAKVE
+331 TKKGAGATVE
-342 AKYDAKTAKYV
+342 TKYDAKTAQYV

-358 EDYDAETNPEAI
+358 EDYDAETNPEAV

-391 HEFGGVYG
+391 HEFGGIYG
-399 LANEINVTG
+399 LANEINATG

-419 ASSEYATVEKSFEG
+419 ASSEYATVEKTFEG
-433 KTLTITVSEEGT
+433 NTLTLTVSEEGT
-445 TPTVYTV
+445 TPTVYTI

-457 ENDAV
+457 EKDAV

-468 NFEAWTAE
+468 NFENWEE
-476 GKLNEGWHSFESA
+476 GKLSEGWHSFESA
-489 TGALSSFASL
+489 TGALAYFASY

-508 GFEGKAVRLR
+508 GFEGKAVRLS
-518 SANLM
+518 SADLM
-523 DIAKAN
+523 GIANAN

-535 TISMGN
+535 TISMGS
-541 YLPTDPANYN
+541 TDPKDAANYN

-558 NGNLPFAGTPDAF
+558 SGNLPFAGIPDAF

-590 ANGTE
+590 ANGSE

-610 PYHDPELEAQVG
+610 PYHDPELKVQVG
-622 SKIASASVLIPETTK
+622 SKIASASVIIPETAK

-651 SDKQYMLASAT
+651 SAKQYMLASAT
-662 TNPMPGASQD
+662 TNPIPGASKD
-672 DQLDLDNVKLIYWHA
+672 DHLDLDNVKLIYWHA

-721 AYKVKGKGAKASTSL
+721 VYKVKGKGAKASTSL
-736 DLENNVLKITV
+736 DLDNNVLKITV
-747 EGNDISVNADSK
+747 EGNDVSVNADSK

-774 SISANEAKNHK
+774 SISANEAKKHK
-785 VFTLGGV
+785 VYTIGGV
-792 RVNGKPAAGMY
+792 RVNSKPTAGMY

>member
-14 ALSANAQ
+14 VLSMNAQ
-21 QINGSFDGEWSDCI
+21 QINGSFDGEWGKCI

-40 GNTKSSGTQ
+40 GNTTVVGTT
-49 PEGWTISNVYV
+49 PKGWTISNVYPGIKVEV
-60 GSKVVVGEAEAHND
+60 GTFEDREG
-74 GKAVKLTNTEAAGQK
+74 GKAVKLTNKEAAGQI
-89 VPAYLTLGTS
+89 VPSYITLGTP
-99 WATAETWFT
+99 WATAETKVT
-108 AVRNAD
+108 TVRKAD

-120 KEFTFHPDALS
+120 QKFTYHPDALS
-131 FDYKRDNSHGKEK
+131 FDYKRDNSHGKEN
-144 EDASVIAYLWN
+144 ATVIAYLWN

-170 IVGYGTA
+170 VLSYGTA
-177 QKVDMV
+177 TKVDMT

-189 LGMEKTNAVL
+189 LGMEKTTAVL
-199 GGDVTSTEGAT
+199 GGDVTSTDGAT

-224 KPLAEGEK
+224 KLVAEGEE

-237 EWVSDTID
+237 EWVSKTID
-245 FDYGDNVDAKV
+245 FDYGDNADAKV

-271 RKHIVKNNS
+271 RKYIVANNS
-280 LSIDNVKLIYWH
+280 LSIDNDKLVYWH

-300 DNEGNDAALEFDP
+300 DNDGNDAALEFDP

-324 NDSYTPK
+324 NDWYVPEY
-331 HTKKGAGAKVE
+331 TKKGAGATVE
-342 AKYDAKTAKYV
+342 TKYDAKTAQYV

-358 EDYDAETNPEAI
+358 EDYDAETNPEAV
-370 STYTIQYV
+370 STYTIQYA

-391 HEFGGVYG
+391 HEFGGIYG
-399 LANEINVTG
+399 LANEINATG

-419 ASSEYATVEKSFEG
+419 TSSEYATVEKSFDG

-445 TPTVYTV
+445 EPTVYTV

-457 ENDAV
+457 ENNAV

-468 NFEAWTAE
+468 DFEGWTSD

-489 TGALSSFASL
+489 TGALASFASF

-518 SANLM
+518 SADLM
-523 DIAKAN
+523 GIAKAN

-535 TISMGN
+535 TISMGSTE
-541 YLPTDPANYN
+541 PTDAANYN
-551 YTDRTNV
+551 STDRTNV
-558 NGNLPFAGTPDAF
+558 SGNLPFAGIPDAF

-583 DLTDEEK
+583 TLTDEEK

-595 IKLQGRMQL
+595 IKLQGRIQL

-610 PYHDPELEAQVG
+610 PYYDPELDTQAG
-622 SKIASASVLIPETTK
+622 SKIASASVLIPETAK
-637 WTKFTGEFNYVGEP
+637 WTKFNGEFNYVGEP

-662 TNPMPGASQD
+662 TNPIPGASQD

-701 DAEKTEYTVK
+701 NADKTEYTVK
-711 GNLADDNSKI
+711 GNLADDSNKI
-721 AYKVKGKGAKASTSL
+721 AYKVKGKGANASKSV

-759 TVYTIHFDNTTVGIG
+759 TVYTIHFDNTSTGIG
-774 SISANEAKNHK
+774 SISANETKNHK
-785 VFTLGGV
+785 VYTLGGV
-792 RVNGKPAAGMY
+792 RVNGKPAAGLY
-803 IVDGKKTIVK
+803 IVDGKKLIVK

>member
-14 ALSANAQ
+14 VLSMNAQ
-21 QINGSFDGEWSDCI
+21 QINGSFDGEWGKCI

-40 GNTKSSGTQ
+40 GNTTVVGTT
-49 PEGWTISNVYV
+49 PKGWTISNVYPGIKVEV
-60 GSKVVVGEAEAHND
+60 GTFEDREG
-74 GKAVKLTNTEAAGQK
+74 GKAVKLTNKEAAGQI
-89 VPAYLTLGTS
+89 VPSYITLGTP
-99 WATAETWFT
+99 WATAETKVT
-108 AVRNAD
+108 TVRKAD

-120 KEFTFHPDALS
+120 QKFTYHPDALS
-131 FDYKRDNSHGKEK
+131 FDYKRDNSHGKEN
-144 EDASVIAYLWN
+144 ATVIAYLWN

-170 IVGYGTA
+170 VLSYGTA
-177 QKVDMV
+177 TKVDMT

-189 LGMEKTNAVL
+189 LGMEKTTAVL
-199 GGDVTSTEGAT
+199 GGDVTNTDGAT

-224 KPLAEGEK
+224 KLVAEGEE

-237 EWVSDTID
+237 EWVSKTID
-245 FDYGDNVDAKV
+245 FDYGDNADAKV

-271 RKHIVKNNS
+271 RKYIVANNS
-280 LSIDNVKLIYWH
+280 LSIDNVKLVYWH

-300 DNEGNDAALEFDP
+300 DNDGNDAALEFDP

-324 NDSYTPK
+324 NDWYVPEY
-331 HTKKGAGAKVE
+331 TKKGAGATVE
-342 AKYDAKTAKYV
+342 TKYDAKTAQYV

-358 EDYDAETNPEAI
+358 EDYDAETNPEAV
-370 STYTIQYV
+370 STYTIQYA

-391 HEFGGVYG
+391 HEFGGIYG
-399 LANEINVTG
+399 LANEINATG

-419 ASSEYATVEKSFEG
+419 TSSEYATVEKSFDG

-445 TPTVYTV
+445 EPTVYTV

-457 ENDAV
+457 ENNAV

-468 NFEAWTAE
+468 DFEGWTSD

-489 TGALSSFASL
+489 TGALASFASF

-518 SANLM
+518 SADLM
-523 DIAKAN
+523 GIAKAN

-535 TISMGN
+535 TISMGSTE
-541 YLPTDPANYN
+541 PTDAANYN

-558 NGNLPFAGTPDAF
+558 SGNLPFAGIPDAF

-583 DLTDEEK
+583 TLTDEEK

-595 IKLQGRMQL
+595 IKLQGRIQL

-610 PYHDPELEAQVG
+610 PYYDPELDTQAG
-622 SKIASASVLIPETTK
+622 SKIASASVLIPETAK
-637 WTKFTGEFNYVGEP
+637 WTKFNGEFNYVGEP
-651 SDKQYMLASAT
+651 SAKQYMLASAT
-662 TNPMPGASQD
+662 TNPIPGASKD

-701 DAEKTEYTVK
+701 NADKTEYTVK
-711 GNLADDNSKI
+711 GNLADDSNKI
-721 AYKVKGKGAKASTSL
+721 AYKVKGKGANASTSV
-736 DLENNVLKITV
+736 DPENNVLKITV

-759 TVYTIHFDNTTVGIG
+759 TVYTIHFDNTSTGIG
-774 SISANEAKNHK
+774 SISANETKNHK
-785 VFTLGGV
+785 VYTLGGV
-792 RVNGKPAAGMY
+792 RVNGKPAAGLY
-803 IVDGKKTIVK
+803 IVDGKKLIVK

>member
-1 MNKFYTLLLLSGA
+1 MNKFYTLLFLSGA

-21 QINGSFDGEWSDCI
+21 QINGSFDGEWGKCI

-40 GNTKSSGTQ
+40 GNTTVVGTT
-49 PEGWTISNVYV
+49 PKGWTISNVFPGIKVEV
-60 GSKVVVGEAEAHND
+60 GTFEDREG
-74 GKAVKLTNTEAAGQK
+74 GKAVKLTNKNAAGQI
-89 VPAYLTLGTS
+89 VPSYITLGTP
-99 WATAETWFT
+99 WATAETKVT
-108 AVRNAD
+108 TVRKAD

-120 KEFTFHPDALS
+120 QKFTYHPDALS
-131 FDYKRDNSHGKEK
+131 FDYKRDNSHGKEN
-144 EDASVIAYLWN
+144 ATVIAYLWN

-170 IVGYGTA
+170 VLSYGTA
-177 QKVDMV
+177 TKVDMT

-189 LGMEKTNAVL
+189 LGMEKTTAVL
-199 GGDVTSTEGAT
+199 GGDVTSTDGAT

-224 KPLAEGEK
+224 KPLAEGEE

-237 EWVSDTID
+237 EWVSKTIN
-245 FDYGDNVDAKV
+245 FDYGDNADAKV
-256 EKINVIFSAT
+256 ENINVIFSAT

-271 RKHIVKNNS
+271 RKYIVANNS
-280 LSIDNVKLIYWH
+280 LSIDNVKLVYWH
-292 GLKSLKAF
+292 GLSKLKAF
-300 DNEGNDAALEFDP
+300 DNDGNDAALEFDP

-324 NDSYTPK
+324 NDWYVPEY
-331 HTKKGAGAKVE
+331 TKKGAGANVE
-342 AKYDAKTAKYV
+342 TKYDAKTAQYV

-358 EDYDAETNPEAI
+358 EDYDAETNPDAI

-391 HEFGGVYG
+391 HEFGGIYG
-399 LANEINVTG
+399 LANDINVTG

-419 ASSEYATVEKSFEG
+419 TSSEYATVEKNFDG

-445 TPTVYTV
+445 EPTVYTV

-468 NFEAWTAE
+468 DFEGWTSD

-489 TGALSSFASL
+489 TGALSSFASF

-518 SANLM
+518 SADLM
-523 DIAKAN
+523 GIAKAN

-535 TISMGN
+535 TISMGSTE
-541 YLPTDPANYN
+541 PTDAANFN

-558 NGNLPFAGTPDAF
+558 SGNLPFAGTPDAF

-604 ILHDNA
+604 IIHDNA
-610 PYHDPELEAQVG
+610 PYHDPELDAQIG
-622 SKIASASVLIPETTK
+622 SKIASASVLIPETAK
-637 WTKFTGEFNYVGEP
+637 WT
-651 SDKQYMLASAT
+651 
-662 TNPMPGASQD
+662 
-672 DQLDLDNVKLIYWHA
+672 
-687 LSELTFDGKAVEGF
+687 
-701 DAEKTEYTVK
+701 
-711 GNLADDNSKI
+711 
-721 AYKVKGKGAKASTSL
+721 
-736 DLENNVLKITV
+736 
-747 EGNDISVNADSK
+747 
-759 TVYTIHFDNTTVGIG
+759 
-774 SISANEAKNHK
+774 
-785 VFTLGGV
+785 
-792 RVNGKPAAGMY
+792 
-803 IVDGKKTIVK
+803 